1 MMTKS
6 EFTEKKLKRKWI
18 YWEKTEEKMKN
29 YKHKAMNR
37 MSK

>member
-18 YWEKTEEKMKN
+18 YWEKNGRKNEELQAQGN
-29 YKHKAMNR
+29 E
-37 MSK
+37 